1 MSRVRS
7 SRANSAGG
15 RLAVVVAGVAA
26 AALALSQVVLAVSA
40 DDLQAAR
47 SESARFNS
55 LGRAA
60 EAGYG
65 PLPEGVPLHECIAAL
80 DGSGAMGFH
89 WLNPSLLDTTLDP
102 VNPEVL
108 VFAPD
113 GHGNLKLVA
122 LEYVVFQEPWIAEHG
137 ATVPELFGR
146 PFDVINSPNRYEL
159 PGFFALHAWLWEP
172 NPDGVFN
179 AFNAAVSCEP

>member
-1 MSRVRS
+1 MKDSRHLPAR
-7 SRANSAGG
+7 SAGR
-15 RLAVVVAGVAA
+15 RLAVVATGVVVGAM
-26 AALALSQVVLAVSA
+26 ALSQVVLAVSS

-47 SESARFNS
+47 SASARFNS
-55 LGRAA
+55 LERATD
-60 EAGYG
+60 AGYG
-65 PLPEGVPLHECIAAL
+65 PLPAGVPLHECIAAF

-102 VNPEVL
+102 VEPEVL

-122 LEYVVFQEPWIAEHG
+122 LEYVVFQDPWIAEHG
-137 ATVPELFGR
+137 AAIPELFGQ
-146 PFDVINSPNRYEL
+146 PFDVIGFPNRYEV
-159 PGFFALHAWLWEP
+159 PAFYALHAWLWEP

-179 AFNAAVSCEP
+179 AFNAAVTCEP